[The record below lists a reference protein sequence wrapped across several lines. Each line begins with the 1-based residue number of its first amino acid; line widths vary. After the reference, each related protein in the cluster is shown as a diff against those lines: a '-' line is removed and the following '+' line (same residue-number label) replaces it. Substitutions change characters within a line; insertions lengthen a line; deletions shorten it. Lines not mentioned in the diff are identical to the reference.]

1 MVAAGPLQVATPA
14 CGDPWHVAQLK
25 PAAALAY
32 ASLPASTASLHPTGP
47 VPDELELLD
56 EEDELLLELDDEL
69 ELLDEE
75 DEDELLLEL
84 DDELLDD
91 EGSPEDDEELLPG
104 VIPPFVQPCRA
115 KRPAAIKIKEIFFIF
130 NDPYKCDPVYIVCCI
145 PDYWIPPP
153 LLRKSRLIIGT
164 TAS

>member
-1 MVAAGPLQVATPA
+1 MVAKGPLQTGTPA
-14 CGDPWHVAQLK
+14 CGVPWHDAQLK
-25 PAAALAY
+25 PAAVLAY
-32 ASLPASTASLHPTGP
+32 ATRPASTASLHPTGP
-47 VPDELELLD
+47 VPDELELLLD

-69 ELLDEE
+69 ELLD
-75 DEDELLLEL
+75 
-84 DDELLDD
+84 D
-91 EGSPEDDEELLPG
+91 EGSPEDDDEELLPG